1 MRIHRSL
8 SWIAVGLA
16 SVAAWATSTD
26 PEADLLRRAQ
36 EMFKPLP
43 ADFSEPGRPLSPE
56 RIALGRTLFFD
67 PRISLDGTSSCA
79 RCHQPALHGTD
90 GLARSVG
97 VKDRLSRRN
106 APTVLNA
113 ALQVA
118 QHWNGDRTGL
128 EDQAMKALL
137 GPASYGHEDYAAA
150 MGRIQAIPEYRA
162 LFAKAF
168 PGTSEPLTPENW
180 ASAISDYERTL
191 VSESPFDAFLRGNA
205 GALSVQQRS
214 GLTKFINVG
223 CAGCHGG
230 VGIGGSSYRKFGV
243 VEDYWKATGSKTIDK
258 GRIEVTKEP
267 VDECVFKVPTLRN
280 VSRTAPYFHDG
291 SVASLEQA
299 VKIMAKV
306 QLGRDLGP
314 QDIADIVAFLD
325 SLTGTI
331 PPSFATAPILPPGGF
346 SLK

>member
-16 SVAAWATSTD
+16 SVAAWATD

-36 EMFKPLP
+36 EVFKPLP
-43 ADFSEPGRPLSPE
+43 ADFSEPARPLSPE

-137 GPASYGHEDYAAA
+137 GPASYGHEDYTAT

-168 PGTSEPLTPENW
+168 PGNLVTPEP
-180 ASAISDYERTL
+180 SG
-191 VSESPFDAFLRGNA
+191 P
-205 GALSVQQRS
+205 RS
-214 GLTKFINVG
+214 Q
-223 CAGCHGG
+223 
-230 VGIGGSSYRKFGV
+230 
-243 VEDYWKATGSKTIDK
+243 
-258 GRIEVTKEP
+258 
-267 VDECVFKVPTLRN
+267 
-280 VSRTAPYFHDG
+280 
-291 SVASLEQA
+291 ASLRSDTSMR
-299 VKIMAKV
+299 VV
-306 QLGRDLGP
+306 TP
-314 QDIADIVAFLD
+314 
-325 SLTGTI
+325 
-331 PPSFATAPILPPGGF
+331 
-346 SLK
+346 

>member
-1 MRIHRSL
+1 MRIQRSL

-43 ADFSEPGRPLSPE
+43 ADFSEPGRPLSLE

-67 PRISLDGTSSCA
+67 PRVSVHGTSSGE
-79 RCHQPALHGTD
+79 RRHQRALHGTG

-118 QHWNGDRTGL
+118 QHWNGDRNGL
-128 EDQAMKALL
+128 EDQPMKALL

-162 LFAKAF
+162 LFAQAF

-180 ASAISDYERTL
+180 ASAIWDYERTL
-191 VSESPFDAFLRGNA
+191 RSDSPVAPSLRG
-205 GALSVQQRS
+205 
-214 GLTKFINVG
+214 
-223 CAGCHGG
+223 
-230 VGIGGSSYRKFGV
+230 
-243 VEDYWKATGSKTIDK
+243 K
-258 GRIEVTKEP
+258 GR
-267 VDECVFKVPTLRN
+267 
-280 VSRTAPYFHDG
+280 APAAH
-291 SVASLEQA
+291 
-299 VKIMAKV
+299 
-306 QLGRDLGP
+306 
-314 QDIADIVAFLD
+314 
-325 SLTGTI
+325 
-331 PPSFATAPILPPGGF
+331 
-346 SLK
+346 